1 MARSRPEDIEYIDR
15 LKFSSRF
22 NYVPENHSKEDV
34 ESDNY
39 FHNIS
44 QRYLQAGDEI
54 HVCIK
59 HEDKSWSKRWVEV
72 VSVTAEHT
80 RIEPISSWRD
90 ANKPKKAAPAKA
102 TKVKEAA

>member
-44 QRYLQAGDEI
+44 SRYFAAGDEI
-54 HVCIK
+54 RVNIK
-59 HEDKSWSKRWVEV
+59 HEDGSWSKRWYEV
-72 VSVTAEHT
+72 ITMTPETTV
-80 RIEPISSWRD
+80 IEATENWRHYN
-90 ANKPKKAAPAKA
+90 APKKAKAAPVKKA
-102 TKVKEAA
+102 A